1 MRLQCVSCRSCSAG
15 MCCCPFQHF
24 RALSGGHALHGTQSG
39 LQGFVGATRCVTHSH
54 FRAGCHAQHSGRS
67 RWAAVAVVWSAPL
80 CGPQDTDPFGNLAL
94 APSPPISA
102 TACERSHLVP
112 ANLRHFTPRLLQ
124 MMKNANPSCCEPQA
138 GTGPHKSA
146 RVPRK
151 SDPIAT
157 PSRHCEP
164 QEQPGGHALRGTH
177 TLQGFVRTM
186 HCVGRTDSH
195 ISICRE
201 NSVGGSGC
209 RERAIVW
216 AARHRPIW
224 QPRSGSVST
233 NFRHCL

>member
-1 MRLQCVSCRSCSAG
+1 MR
-15 MCCCPFQHF
+15 CCPFQDF
-24 RALSGGHALHGTQSG
+24 SIAGAMRCMGQ
-39 LQGFVGATRCVTHSH
+39 LQGFVGAMRCVGLTH
-54 FRAGCHAQHSGRS
+54 FRALCVPCIAWDALTHTSASAGKT
-67 RWAAVAVVWSAPL
+67 RWAAVAVGSEPL

-164 QEQPGGHALRGTH
+164 QEQPGPHKLASLLAPGKRNMFPAPWCCL
-177 TLQGFVRTM
+177 
-186 HCVGRTDSH
+186 
-195 ISICRE
+195 
-201 NSVGGSGC
+201 
-209 RERAIVW
+209 
-216 AARHRPIW
+216 
-224 QPRSGSVST
+224 ST
-233 NFRHCL
+233 R